1 MTHEHV
7 AAYPPTSPTLLQIW
21 AAGSRSTA
29 ETSGTGAV
37 ARLHSALIAVLTHL
51 LSRLYAAATQHE
63 QIREVLLPL
72 LLAALDENSPE
83 HEVLLED
90 GLHLL
95 QALLAG
101 SSSINEGL
109 QVRGLLWSRWCF
121 WCCWGYSP
129 PAAGA
134 ALPAPAASTMACRV
148 TDLCDAV
155 VAQENTALN
164 AFVALMYW

>member
-1 MTHEHV
+1 MTMLLVTH
-7 AAYPPTSPTLLQIW
+7 SPLHSAPISSTLLQIW

-109 QVRGLLWSRWCF
+109 QVRGLLQSLWCF
-121 WCCWGYSP
+121 WCWSIPGV

-134 ALPAPAASTMACRV
+134 ALLAAAAPTGVGR
-148 TDLCDAV
+148 
-155 VAQENTALN
+155 
-164 AFVALMYW
+164 

>member
-1 MTHEHV
+1 MKSTTHEHV
-7 AAYPPTSPTLLQIW
+7 DAHPHTSPTLLQIW

-29 ETSGTGAV
+29 EASGTGAV

-109 QVRGLLWSRWCF
+109 QVRGASAVKMVLLVLVDTGRTCRRRCF
-121 WCCWGYSP
+121 
-129 PAAGA
+129 AGSS
-134 ALPAPAASTMACRV
+134 STNSG
-148 TDLCDAV
+148 L
-155 VAQENTALN
+155 
-164 AFVALMYW
+164 

>member
-1 MTHEHV
+1 MADFRPLTHEPV
-7 AAYPPTSPTLLQIW
+7 AAHPPTSSALLQIW

-109 QVRGLLWSRWCF
+109 QVRGLLRSRWFF
-121 WCCWGYSP
+121 WCWSAPGDLLQ
-129 PAAGA
+129 
-134 ALPAPAASTMACRV
+134 ALVYCV
-148 TDLCDAV
+148 IFC
-155 VAQENTALN
+155 
-164 AFVALMYW
+164 

>member
-1 MTHEHV
+1 MNMLLPTHSPLSS
-7 AAYPPTSPTLLQIW
+7 ALTSPTLLQIW

-109 QVRGLLWSRWCF
+109 QVRGLLLSTWCF
-121 WCCWGYSP
+121 WCWLVPGR

-134 ALPAPAASTMACRV
+134 ALPAAAAPRGVCR
-148 TDLCDAV
+148 
-155 VAQENTALN
+155 
-164 AFVALMYW
+164 